1 MSPATWVDLFSIVS
15 GLVAA
20 VMLVKAGE
28 GVPWRL
34 RTFKSESDRERRIE
48 DRQRFYTGWGLG
60 LLFLAF
66 FFQAIVW
73 VLNLRS

>member
-48 DRQRFYTGWGLG
+48 DRQRFYTGWGLL